1 MTKQLRWLV
10 VFLVTAI
17 VGTATWLILQIRADI
32 KVAKTELSTPPT
44 IHIQL
49 TKSPTPTATT
59 EPTVT
64 HAPTKNPKSL
74 ASIPF
79 YSQAP
84 KGIWDLDHED
94 ACEEASMF
102 MVHYWLKNERPSL
115 TAYDTELLKLI
126 RWQEA
131 RGYGISEGIEE
142 MKQIAHDYFSMDTAI
157 KTIENADQ
165 LRTILDAG
173 TAIIFPADGRLLRN
187 PNFRDGGPPF
197 HVLVL
202 KGYSDS
208 YFTSNDPGTR
218 NGESYKYHADVI
230 MEALGNWNG
239 SRVDR
244 NDRRVLL
251 VGA

>member
-10 VFLVTAI
+10 TFLVTAI
-17 VGTATWLILQIRADI
+17 LGTATWLIIQIRADI
-32 KVAKTELSTPPT
+32 KVANTELSTSPT
-44 IHIQL
+44 AQTQA

-59 EPTVT
+59 SATATPT
-64 HAPTKNPKSL
+64 PTKTVLRLSE
-74 ASIPF
+74 IPF

-84 KGIWDLDHED
+84 KGIWDPDHED
-94 ACEEASMF
+94 ACEEATMF

-115 TAYDTELLKLI
+115 TTYDTELLKLI

-142 MKQIAHDYFSMDTAI
+142 MKQIAHDYFSMNTTIKAI
-157 KTIENADQ
+157 DSADQ
-165 LRTILDAG
+165 LRTILDGG

-202 KGYSDS
+202 KGYNEN
-208 YFTSNDPGTR
+208 YFIGHDPGTR
-218 NGESYKYHADVI
+218 NGENYKYHADVI
-230 MEALGNWNG
+230 MEALGNWDG

-251 VGA
+251 VEG

>member
-17 VGTATWLILQIRADI
+17 LGTATWLILQIRADI
-32 KVAKTELSTPPT
+32 KLANTELSTPT
-44 IHIQL
+44 TVQL
-49 TKSPTPTATT
+49 TKSPSPTPTIA
-59 EPTVT
+59 PTVIPT
-64 HAPTKNPKSL
+64 PTPTKNPYALSSL
-74 ASIPF
+74 PF

-84 KGIWDLDHED
+84 KGIWDTDHED

-126 RWQEA
+126 RWQEDH
-131 RGYGISEGIEE
+131 GYGISEGIEE
-142 MKQIAHDYFSMDTAI
+142 MKQIAHDYFSMTTTI
-157 KTIENADQ
+157 KTIDNADQ
-165 LRTILDAG
+165 LRTILDDG
-173 TAIIFPADGRLLRN
+173 TAIIFPADGRLLHN

-202 KGYSDS
+202 KGYTGD

-218 NGESYKYHADVI
+218 NGESYKYPADVI
-230 MEALGNWNG
+230 MGALGNWNG

-251 VGA
+251 IGA